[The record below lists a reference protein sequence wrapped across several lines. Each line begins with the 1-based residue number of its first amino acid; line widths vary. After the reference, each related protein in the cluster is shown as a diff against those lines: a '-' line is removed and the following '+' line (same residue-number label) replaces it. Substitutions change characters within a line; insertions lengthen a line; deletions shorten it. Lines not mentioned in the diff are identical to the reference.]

1 MMKRLRKFTSNRKSA
16 EWSGLAALTACLIF
30 CAADLLAPTTP
41 LAPMGFIVV
50 AALVTASL
58 RRDAAAAAA
67 APSGVAT
74 PAFDLPHMF
83 AQLDHMLHKLS
94 QSIEAID
101 DLTNQQTLGA
111 SEQADLINRTNNL
124 LTDFIELSQRVQE
137 QARSLAN
144 MARQTA
150 EASQSGQAA
159 IQQALRGMDQA
170 RGQVSAIANT
180 ILSLAQFTQRI
191 DDIITSVSEIAIQ
204 SNLLA
209 LNASIEAARAG
220 VHGRGFAVVADEVRS
235 LSQQSTQAAQQV
247 RGILGEIQAAM
258 KETVRAT
265 EEGLKGVDAGVAMT
279 QQADSVIIQLA
290 ENVAAS
296 QQALSHVYDVIRQQ
310 INGLEEM
317 SIAMERIGR
326 ITQRSLASA
335 HKVDQVS
342 LELAQLTSELQLT
355 VGIYSPGV
363 IKKNAHHYAEENA
376 G

>member
-1 MMKRLRKFTSNRKSA
+1 MSMMHRVREFTSGRSFT
-16 EWSGLAALTACLIF
+16 EWAALVACLVF
-30 CAADLLAPTTP
+30 CVADLLAPTTP
-41 LAPMGFIVV
+41 LAPVGFILV
-50 AALVTASL
+50 AALV
-58 RRDAAAAAA
+58 AAHQQRQGGLA
-67 APSGVAT
+67 APAT
-74 PAFDLPHMF
+74 PGTAVPAFDLPHMF
-83 AQLDHMLHKLS
+83 AQLDYMLQKLT

-101 DLTNQQTLGA
+101 DVTSQQTIGA
-111 SEQADLINRTNNL
+111 SEQADLIARTNSL
-124 LTDFIELSQRVQE
+124 LTDFIELSQRVQG
-137 QARSLAN
+137 QARSLAE

-150 EASQSGQAA
+150 ESSQSGQAA
-159 IQQALRGMDQA
+159 IQQALQGMDQA
-170 RGQVSAIANT
+170 RDQVSAIANT
-180 ILSLAQFTQRI
+180 ILSLAQLTQRI

-247 RGILGEIQAAM
+247 RVILGEIQAAM

-296 QQALSHVYDVIRQQ
+296 QQALNHVYDVIRQQ

-317 SIAMERIGR
+317 SITMERIDR

-335 HKVDQVS
+335 HTVDQVS

-363 IKKNAHHYAEENA
+363 KKNAHYHAEENT